1 MVTRSTSGAMSA
13 KGSSRHSRGSDLR
26 SKSMSEFRNRP
37 LRCWDIP
44 RISWDEERVEG
55 VLARFH
61 RPCLS
66 DKRNLAYSS
75 TSRSLGFGSS
85 DCSITVLLPTLVLCL
100 DYLSVM
106 FNWSIVYSPIDS
118 CPCGD
123 DSCLE

>member
-13 KGSSRHSRGSDLR
+13 KGSSRHSGGSDLR
-26 SKSMSEFRNRP
+26 SKSMSEFRNSP
-37 LRCWDIP
+37 SRCWDFP
-44 RISWDEERVEG
+44 RISWDKERVERG
-55 VLARFH
+55 LAHFH

-66 DKRNLAYSS
+66 DKRNLACSF

-85 DCSITVLLPTLVLCL
+85 DCSITIVLPTPVLCL

-106 FNWSIVYSPIDS
+106 FNWSIVYSPFDS
-118 CPCGD
+118 SPGGD